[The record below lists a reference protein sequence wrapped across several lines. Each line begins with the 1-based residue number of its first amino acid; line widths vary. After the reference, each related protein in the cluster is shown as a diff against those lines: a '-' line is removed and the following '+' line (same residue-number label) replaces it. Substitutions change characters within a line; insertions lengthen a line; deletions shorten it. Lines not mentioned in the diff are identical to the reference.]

1 MPHHYAPTA
10 EIITIGDEILYGQ
23 ITDTNSQWLSAELDA
38 IGIRTVRKSSVN
50 DQKESIL
57 GIIHEAKKRASVI
70 IFTGGLGPTKDDIT
84 KQTLAEYYNVELTF
98 RQEVMAD
105 IEALFKKRN
114 RSLNNLHNTQAMI
127 PANAQVLNNYLG
139 TAPGMF
145 FQEPYHL
152 IFSLPGVPYEMKGIF
167 TNKIVPILKAN
178 IELPVVLH
186 KYVKTVGIPESQI
199 ALKLQEWELGLPSHI
214 KLAYL
219 PSAGQVKL
227 RITGTGIE
235 QYQLT
240 QQLNMQAAQA
250 ATLLGDYVYALED
263 IPLEQH
269 LISTL
274 HEQGLTIAIAE
285 SCTGGHIAAAITKID
300 GASLV
305 LKGGVVAYT
314 NTVKE
319 QLLGVDSKLIEQHTA
334 VNQEV
339 SAQMAAGVAH
349 LLSADIGLS
358 STGVAGATS
367 PYPGVLPGTVFVSV
381 WYKGKAHTE
390 QITLPFQRSLN
401 IEMATTFALNLVRKT
416 LLQS

>member
-1 MPHHYAPTA
+1 
-10 EIITIGDEILYGQ
+10 
-23 ITDTNSQWLSAELDA
+23 
-38 IGIRTVRKSSVN
+38 
-50 DQKESIL
+50 
-57 GIIHEAKKRASVI
+57 
-70 IFTGGLGPTKDDIT
+70 
-84 KQTLAEYYNVELTF
+84 
-98 RQEVMAD
+98 
-105 IEALFKKRN
+105 
-114 RSLNNLHNTQAMI
+114 
-127 PANAQVLNNYLG
+127 
-139 TAPGMF
+139 
-145 FQEPYHL
+145 
-152 IFSLPGVPYEMKGIF
+152 MKGIF

-235 QYQLT
+235 QNQLT

-300 GASLV
+300 GTSLV